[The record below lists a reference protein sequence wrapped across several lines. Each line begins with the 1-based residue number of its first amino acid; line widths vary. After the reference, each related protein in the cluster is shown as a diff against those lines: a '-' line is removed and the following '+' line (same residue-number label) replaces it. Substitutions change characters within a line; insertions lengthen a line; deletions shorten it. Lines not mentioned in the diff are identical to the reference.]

1 MQIRKSVIFAC
12 AALALLQPLSQSSA
26 LANPVVQLDIG
37 DLKIEQQYGS
47 FIKFDVKDGKP
58 IQVTDRGGAYWPPI
72 ATDSQGVFYIGD
84 KILSADTGRL
94 VKDEHRPD
102 LVILGSHYR
111 IEPNASGKAFRIAR
125 GKQMCTLKLDQLGIH
140 ANDARAIE
148 LLKNTSVRFV
158 DSSGPLIALVTLLGD
173 RPSDTRYRTVSIAP
187 GSCRIDAS
195 ADLGNPDYLVEL
207 GWSPQGHWWMAGST
221 ENTLLRSNDG
231 AHWSAMKLPDNMSEL
246 ISAYVADDRH
256 IWLAATDSTLALDA
270 GPLVV
275 YSQDGGKSWVPL
287 KWGDPLIKE
296 IPPFWLEGQM
306 RSRGKEIN

>member
-158 DSSGPLIALVTLLGD
+158 DSSGPLIALRHFIGRQAIRYPLSDREHCAGLLPDRGVCRSRKSRLPRRTGMVPARTLVD
-173 RPSDTRYRTVSIAP
+173 R
-187 GSCRIDAS
+187 RID
-195 ADLGNPDYLVEL
+195 
-207 GWSPQGHWWMAGST
+207 
-221 ENTLLRSNDG
+221 
-231 AHWSAMKLPDNMSEL
+231 
-246 ISAYVADDRH
+246 
-256 IWLAATDSTLALDA
+256 
-270 GPLVV
+270 
-275 YSQDGGKSWVPL
+275 
-287 KWGDPLIKE
+287 
-296 IPPFWLEGQM
+296 
-306 RSRGKEIN
+306 